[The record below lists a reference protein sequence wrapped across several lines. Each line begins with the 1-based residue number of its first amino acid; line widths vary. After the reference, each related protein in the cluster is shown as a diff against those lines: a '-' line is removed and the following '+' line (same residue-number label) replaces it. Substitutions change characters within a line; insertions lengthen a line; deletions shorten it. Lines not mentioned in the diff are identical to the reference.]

1 MMKRRILSMIL
12 TLTLALSMGIPA
24 LAAGSEPSVSQK
36 YVESMGHG
44 WNLGNS
50 FDGFNSD
57 EGAVSD
63 ETSWGNPVVTREL
76 IKAVKAKGFGSIRM
90 PLTLSTRYAETDGK
104 CTIDPDWLAR
114 YKEVVD
120 WAVEEDLYVMVNI
133 HHDSWI
139 WLSSWD
145 GKEESAA
152 YVRFTQM
159 WEQLADYLKDEPAQV
174 CFETINEPQF
184 NDGTEEEKQAKL
196 DKLNL
201 AAYQI
206 IRGSGGKNDKRMIVM
221 PTLNTNH
228 EKCEPLLKLIQG
240 LDDENIIA
248 TVHYYGEWLYSA
260 NLGITGYD
268 EVMGDDGNT
277 PRKAA
282 KKAMEMVYKAFTEN
296 GIGTVIGEYGVLGYD
311 AGEECNQPG
320 EELKCYEY
328 INQLGREYGLC
339 LMFWDNGSGID
350 RNSDT
355 YQWKKPVVG
364 EMLVASI
371 EGRSSYATDLDTLYF
386 KDKTGSDITIPLTL
400 NGNTFEGIEGLTSG
414 TEYTYDDKTSAV
426 TLKADYINKLFDA
439 KDGYGELTTLI
450 FHFSSGADW
459 RETLV
464 KYGAP
469 AFSDAAG
476 TASEG
481 LTIPVSYQ
489 GAKVRRVTAYAG
501 KDRTGPQSSWWRY
514 LQHTE
519 TFVPDYAAGTLTMK
533 PSFFN
538 ECADGEIRL
547 VIEFYDGQTAE
558 VSFTKN
564 GDKVSTG
571 NGAETAPVSFTD
583 LKDGAWYLDAVSYV
597 AAKGI
602 MNGVTAATF
611 APGDSLSR
619 AQMCQIIYNMAG
631 EPDVSGSPSY
641 TDIPETS
648 WYAKPAAWCC
658 ANEISVGR
666 SDKAFEPDAP
676 ITREE
681 VADFLY
687 RYSIYQGKETKGG
700 DLSSFADAG
709 DVSSNMVEAMS
720 WAVGRE
726 IITGKTDRTLVP
738 GGTATRAEIAAMIMR
753 FCEAA

>member
-1 MMKRRILSMIL
+1 MKRRILSTIL
-12 TLTLALSMGIPA
+12 ALTLALSQGITA
-24 LAAGSEPSVSQK
+24 LAAGSEPSASQK
-36 YVESMGHG
+36 YVEAMGHG

-76 IKAVKAKGFGSIRM
+76 IQAVKAKGFDSIRI
-90 PLTLSTRYAETDGK
+90 PLTLSTRYTEADGK
-104 CTIDPDWLAR
+104 CTVDPEWLTR

-120 WAVEEDLYVMVNI
+120 WAVEADLYVMVNI

-139 WLSSWD
+139 WLSGWD
-145 GKEESAA
+145 GKEESAE
-152 YVRFTQM
+152 YVRFQQM
-159 WEQLADYLKDEPAQV
+159 WEQLADCLKDEPAQV

-184 NDGTEEEKQAKL
+184 NDGTEEEKQEKL

-201 AAYQI
+201 AAYKI
-206 IRGSGGKNDKRMIVM
+206 IRGSGGKNGERMIVM
-221 PTLNTNH
+221 LTLNTNH
-228 EKCEPLLKLIQG
+228 EKCAPLLKLIQG

-248 TVHYYGEWLYSA
+248 TVHYYGEWVYSA

-282 KKAMEMVYKAFTEN
+282 KNAMEMVYKAFTEN

-350 RNSDT
+350 RRSNT

-364 EMLVASI
+364 AMLEASI
-371 EGRSSYATDLDTLYF
+371 KGRSSYAAELDTLYF
-386 KDKTGSDITIPLTL
+386 KDRTDADVTIPLML
-400 NGNTFEGIEGLTSG
+400 NGNTFKGIEGLTEG
-414 TEYTYDDKTSAV
+414 TEYSYDAKASTV
-426 TLKADYINKLFDA
+426 MLKADYINKLFEA
-439 KDGYGELTTLI
+439 KDGYGELAVLT
-450 FHFSSGADW
+450 FQFSSGADW

-464 KYGAP
+464 KYGTP
-469 AFSDAAG
+469 AFSDASG

-489 GAKVRRVTAYAG
+489 GAKVRRITAYAG
-501 KDRTGPQSSWWRY
+501 EERTGPQSSWWRY

-519 TFVPDYAAGTLTMK
+519 TFVPDYAEGTLTMK

-538 ECADGEIRL
+538 ECAEGEISL
-547 VIEFYDGQTAE
+547 VIEFYDGQTAG
-558 VSFTKN
+558 VKFTKD
-564 GDKVSTG
+564 GDKVFAG
-571 NGAETAPVSFTD
+571 NGTTVSPAAFTD

-597 AAKGI
+597 VSKNI
-602 MNGVTAATF
+602 MNGVTAVSF
-611 APGDSLSR
+611 APGDPLSR

-631 EPDVSGSPSY
+631 KPDVSGESNYS
-641 TDIPETS
+641 DISDAS
-648 WYAKPAAWCC
+648 WYVQPVTWCC
-658 ANEISVGR
+658 INKIAEGR
-666 SDKAFEPDAP
+666 SDKAFEPNAP

-681 VADFLY
+681 VTDFLY
-687 RYSIYQGKETKGG
+687 RYTVYQGKDVSAQELDAFT
-700 DLSSFADAG
+700 DAG
-709 DVSSNMVEAMS
+709 DVSEDMIEAMG
-720 WAVGRE
+720 WAVGHG
-726 IITGKTDRTLVP
+726 IIQGKPDGTLVP
-738 GGTATRAEIAAMIMR
+738 GGTATRAEISAMMMR
-753 FCEAA
+753 FCEAV